1 MIIFNLLIKYGRR
14 YDICVVSMENGSKV
28 FIVWLNVKENDLV
41 DDYFLDI
48 LYEDICI
55 EIDDYHEVSSKD
67 VQQFRIYFI

>member
-1 MIIFNLLIKYGRR
+1 MLLGLLEFFVNNSIFDN
-14 YDICVVSMENGSKV
+14 VTV